1 MYAYFSS
8 TMDKRII
15 SFLGL
20 AFGFTWAIVA
30 VGFSLGVRDV
40 SHPAYVVLGA
50 LCMLGPA
57 GAALVQQ
64 RLLDH
69 APWSGLGLPLKGTRW
84 GIVTITALLGMC
96 IVPGYF
102 LMQHVLGSVLG
113 VETFGQVSITT
124 ERMTISIA
132 ELFAAM
138 GQEGAASGAFGFLSD
153 LPGGLVLLI
162 VLFIALFSA
171 LTFNLPFMLGEEL
184 GWRGYLWQ
192 RTAHWSGMRR
202 VGFTGVV
209 WGLWH
214 APLIAMG
221 HNYPDHRVAGIGM
234 MVLFCLLLSVLF
246 DWTRTRSG
254 SIWSAC
260 ILHGLINGTAGVTIL
275 FAYGGHALVASVVG
289 LSGLVTIA
297 LLAALILL
305 FDKRYHAGFLTPVHK
320 ELPVGDEEQA
330 VS

>member
-1 MYAYFSS
+1 
-8 TMDKRII
+8 MDKRIL
-15 SFLGL
+15 SFLGM
-20 AFGFTWAIVA
+20 AFSFTWAIVA
-30 VGFSLGVRDV
+30 IGLSLGVRDV

-57 GAALVQQ
+57 VAALVQQ
-64 RLLDH
+64 CLLDH
-69 APWSGLGLPLKGTRW
+69 APWSGLGLPVKGTRW
-84 GIVTITALLGMC
+84 EIVAITALLGMC

-102 LMQHVLGSVLG
+102 LVQHVLGSVLG

-124 ERMTISIA
+124 ERMTTSIA
-132 ELFAAM
+132 ELFAAV
-138 GQEGAASGAFGFLSD
+138 GQEGAASGAFGFLGD

-162 VLFIALFSA
+162 VLVIALFSA
-171 LTFNLPFMLGEEL
+171 ITFNLPFMLGEEL

-192 RTAHWSGMRR
+192 RTAHWSGLRR
-202 VGFTGVV
+202 VGFTGMV

-221 HNYPDHRVAGIGM
+221 HNYPDHRVVGIGM
-234 MVLFCLLLSVLF
+234 MVLFCLLLSLLF

-260 ILHGLINGTAGVTIL
+260 ILHGLLNGTAGVTML

-289 LSGLVTIA
+289 ITGLLTIA
-297 LLAALILL
+297 LLVLLVLL
-305 FDKRYHAGFLTPVHK
+305 FDTRYRAEFFGPIDPELKAGY
-320 ELPVGDEEQA
+320 
-330 VS
+330 